1 MTSTSTSLRAR
12 GLTARL
18 TTSKV
23 PEVVALFWVTKALTT
38 AFGESTSDWMVRT
51 LNPIPAVLLGFVG
64 FVVAL
69 MIQLRAER
77 YVAWKYWFAVAMVGV
92 FGTMAADVL
101 HVGFGLPYLASAP
114 LFAVCLAAVFV
125 LWQRVEGTLSV
136 HSIWTLRR
144 ELFYW
149 AAVVGTFAMGTALG
163 DLAAVTLR
171 LGYGDSV
178 VLFAGLICLPI
189 LAYRFAGLN
198 AIASF
203 WIAYV
208 LTRPV
213 GASVADWLGKP
224 TAVGGVGVGSG
235 VVAAVL
241 LMAIVASVAY
251 LSVTGADAPRVE
263 PSDDFDNL
271 GEPAYR

>member
-1 MTSTSTSLRAR
+1 M
-12 GLTARL
+12 
-18 TTSKV
+18 
-23 PEVVALFWVTKALTT
+23 PEVVALFWITKALTT
-38 AFGESTSDWMVRT
+38 AFGESTSDWMVHA
-51 LNPIPAVLLGFVG
+51 LSPILAVMLGFLG
-64 FVVAL
+64 FMAAL
-69 MIQLRAER
+69 LIQLRGQR
-77 YVAWKYWFAVAMVGV
+77 YQAWKYWLAVAMVGV

-101 HVGFGLPYLASAP
+101 HVGFGVPYLASAP
-114 LFAVCLAAVFV
+114 FFAVCLAIVFAT
-125 LWQRVEGTLSV
+125 WQKVEGTLSV

-163 DLAAVTLR
+163 DLSAVTLH
-171 LGYGDSV
+171 LGYADSV
-178 VLFAGLICLPI
+178 VLFAGLICLPV

-224 TAVGGVGVGSG
+224 TNIGGVGVGSG
-235 VVAAVL
+235 VVTAVL
-241 LMAIVASVAY
+241 AVVILGCVTY
-251 LSVTGADAPRVE
+251 LSVTRADAPREDVAA
-263 PSDDFDNL
+263 DFDND
-271 GEPAYR
+271 EVPAYS